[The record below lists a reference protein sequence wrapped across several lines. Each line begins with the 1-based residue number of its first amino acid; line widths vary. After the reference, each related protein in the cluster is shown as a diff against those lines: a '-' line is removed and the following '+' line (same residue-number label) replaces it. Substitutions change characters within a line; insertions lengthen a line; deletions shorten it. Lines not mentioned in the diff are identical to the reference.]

1 MLTSDKLSIL
11 GESARYDVSCSSSG
25 STRSGSNGLGST
37 QASGICHTWTD
48 DGRCVSLLKVL
59 LTNHCEFDCLYCI
72 NRRSNDHK
80 RAMFEPEELAD
91 LTMEFYRR
99 NMIEGLF
106 LSSGVWRSPDQTMER
121 MIKTIRILRVKY
133 KFHGYIHAKAIP
145 GATSDLIRQ
154 MGLLADRVSVNIEQA
169 TERGLKTLAPDKNSL
184 ALSQPM
190 KLLRDGSQEYAEVSL
205 RNRQKF
211 APAGQSTQII
221 IGASP
226 ETDYQILRMSQHLY
240 DNYQLKRVYYSAYIP
255 INDNPMLPAIW
266 SAPPLLR
273 EHRLYQADWL
283 MRFYKFSSNEII
295 NPAEPDLDLEIDP
308 KCQWA
313 LKHLD
318 QFPVDVN
325 NASYDQLLRVP
336 GIGVTSARRIIAAR
350 RSHSLQPENLS
361 RIGLVMKRA
370 AWFITCSGKYLAPFT
385 PAADKLRLLLA
396 DKAGKKH
403 QDLKQI
409 SLEEIYYDTAN

>member
-1 MLTSDKLSIL
+1 
-11 GESARYDVSCSSSG
+11 
-25 STRSGSNGLGST
+25 
-37 QASGICHTWTD
+37 
-48 DGRCVSLLKVL
+48 
-59 LTNHCEFDCLYCI
+59 
-72 NRRSNDHK
+72 
-80 RAMFEPEELAD
+80 MFEPEELAD